1 MIYLALWILGFT
13 IMCLGSL
20 RKNSLLRL
28 SMVGFGFVGMF
39 VGMFLTFKWM
49 ML

>member
-1 MIYLALWILGFT
+1 MVF
-13 IMCLGSL
+13 GSL
-20 RKNSLLRL
+20 QKYSLLRL
-28 SMVGFGFVGMF
+28 SMIGFGFVGMF